1 MCNVS
6 VCQMK
11 IAIRLNC
18 MAKQQKQNN
27 EKKQKQQN
35 LRVLLKFAAVLW
47 TKFNWK
53 NLKMK
58 KEPE

>member
-27 EKKQKQQN
+27 EKKAKTAKFTSSFKICRCFVNKIQ
-35 LRVLLKFAAVLW
+35 LKESENEER
-47 TKFNWK
+47 T
-53 NLKMK
+53 
-58 KEPE
+58 